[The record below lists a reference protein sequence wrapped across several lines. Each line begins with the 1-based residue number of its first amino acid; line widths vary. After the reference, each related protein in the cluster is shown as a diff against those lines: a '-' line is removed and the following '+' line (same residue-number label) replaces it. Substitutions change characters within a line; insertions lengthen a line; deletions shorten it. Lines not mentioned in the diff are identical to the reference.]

1 MAHINL
7 LPWREELR
15 QERQKEFM
23 VMLAIFALLAAVI
36 VGFVHFYNNQLI
48 DYQNSRNQFLD
59 EKIAILD
66 EKIKEIQELEKKKER
81 LLARMEA
88 IQELQGNR
96 PLVVRLFDEV
106 VSSIPDGVSLD
117 KLKQSGR
124 KITINGEAQSNAR
137 VSNFMRNL
145 EKSDW
150 LTNPEL
156 DIIQADAE
164 DVSRISKF
172 ILRFDQVIPTFEGE
186 EEEGEQL

>member
-15 QERQKEFM
+15 AVRQKEFL
-23 VMLAIFALLAAVI
+23 VTLVIFALLALVI
-36 VGFVHFYNNQLI
+36 VGFIHFYNNQLI
-48 DYQNSRNQFLD
+48 DYQVSRNNFLD
-59 EKIAILD
+59 TQLEILD
-66 EKIKEIQELEKKKER
+66 KKIKEIQELEKQKER

-96 PLVVRLFDEV
+96 PLVVRLFDEIV
-106 VSSIPDGVSLD
+106 ASIPDGVSLNN
-117 KLKQSGR
+117 LKQTGR
-124 KITINGEAQSNAR
+124 KVTINGEAQSNAR

-145 EKSDW
+145 DKSDW

-164 DVSRISKF
+164 DVSRISQF
-172 ILRFDQVIPTFEGE
+172 TLRFDQIIPSLEGDE
-186 EEEGEQL
+186 EQ

>member
-15 QERQKEFM
+15 QERQKQFLLT
-23 VMLAIFALLAAVI
+23 LAFFAVLAAGVW
-36 VGFVHFYNNQLI
+36 GLVHVYNNQMI
-48 DYQNSRNQFLD
+48 EYQNSRNAFLD
-59 EKIAILD
+59 GKIAILD
-66 EKIKEIQELEKKKER
+66 KKIKEIQELEKQKER
-81 LLARMEA
+81 LLARMQA

-96 PLVVRLFDEV
+96 PLIVRMFDEIV
-106 VSSIPDGVSLD
+106 TSIPDGVSLS
-117 KLKQSGR
+117 KLKQVGK

-145 EKSDW
+145 ESSDW

-164 DVSRISKF
+164 DTSRISQF
-172 ILRFDQVIPTFEGE
+172 TLRFDQVIPKQD
-186 EEEGEQL
+186 EEEGEEL